1 MKRIF
6 SVLAVTALMAAVML
20 VAMASAALAVP
31 PASGR
36 TGCDG
41 GLTNANHAVYQS
53 SPSYDATYD
62 NPHVTPGSSEQPAK
76 SNLAPG
82 TQDNRG
88 LDTARET
95 GPIGDSSNCRR

>member
-1 MKRIF
+1 MKRIIT
-6 SVLAVTALMAAVML
+6 VLAVAALMAVML

-41 GLTNANHAVYQS
+41 GLTNANHAVFQS
-53 SPSYDATYD
+53 SPSFDATFD
-62 NPHVTPGSSEQPAK
+62 NPHVTPGSSEQPAN
-76 SNLAPG
+76 SDDAPG

-88 LDTARET
+88 LDTARNT
-95 GPIGDSSNCRR
+95 GPIGSSSNCR

>member
-6 SVLAVTALMAAVML
+6 SVLAVTALMAVMF

-31 PASGR
+31 PASER

-41 GLTNANHAVYQS
+41 GLTNAAHAVYQS

-62 NPHVTPGSSEQPAK
+62 NPHVTPGVAEGP
-76 SNLAPG
+76 SNSYNAPG

-88 LDTARET
+88 LNTARET
-95 GPIGDSSNCRR
+95 GPIGDSSNCRH

>member
-6 SVLAVTALMAAVML
+6 LVLSVAALMAVML

-31 PASGR
+31 PASGA

-41 GLTNANHAVYQS
+41 GLNNANHATNQS
-53 SPSYDATYD
+53 SPSFDATFD
-62 NPHVTPGSSEQPAK
+62 NPHVTPGSFEQPAN
-76 SNLAPG
+76 SDDAPG

-88 LDTARET
+88 LDTATDT
-95 GPIGDSSNCRR
+95 GPIGDSSNCRH